1 MVRFAIAWEMLYA
14 RHILCTFRAAA
25 PSRPASDTAST
36 LYSLYSDPDH
46 FTSSEIQNAVHYL
59 HDELTGT
66 LWLDDDGDGK
76 RVDPDNDLND
86 AIGENLWHRRRII
99 PTHELR
105 HRRDTTRRRR
115 VRRDRR

>member
-1 MVRFAIAWEMLYA
+1 MPELVSFAIAGEMLHA

-76 RVDPDNDLND
+76 RGDPDDDLND
-86 AIGENLWHRRRII
+86 AIGENLRHRRRIS
-99 PTHELR
+99 PTRELR
-105 HRRDTTRRRR
+105 H
-115 VRRDRR
+115 